1 MDGEENDPMMMGEDK
16 NKDADKESEVDPRD
30 SDKEYYVCGVC
41 SPVCSVIF
49 IAILLIC
56 ELGFLIYEL
65 VAIENNTFFDNNYGL
80 IYFIFLIP
88 LLFSIMVFVVF
99 FFNYKSQSTRGWIP
113 EALLVAALANF
124 ALVVWI
130 LIYISFFY
138 EYRSVAVERKLNL
151 GPKFEALD
159 NNLEN
164 GANTEASQA
173 LDKL

>member
-1 MDGEENDPMMMGEDK
+1 MGEDK

-41 SPVCSVIF
+41 SPVCSAIF

-65 VAIENNTFFDNNYGL
+65 VAIENNTFFDNNFGL

-113 EALLVAALANF
+113 EGLLVAALANF